1 MRRIPS
7 TSSSLGDTNLLGTLR
22 SVYNTPR
29 LRGHTRQVWVQRHG
43 RVEGQASQ
51 GRQRTQECG
60 WKEPPKVHGGH
71 KGTRRILWG
80 VGEWRGGSIC
90 LGISVPEW
98 ISLPGVVSLQ
108 GFSLL
113 GPSLHFR
120 GLLPHFGVTV
130 LGPHHSCPLSLSSS
144 SSWPDYPLTRKPSQ
158 LRSAVTATAT
168 GNGDPPHSPPVALW
182 LPSHFHP

>member
-29 LRGHTRQVWVQRHG
+29 PCGHTRQVWVQRHG

-71 KGTRRILWG
+71 KGTRKILWG

-120 GLLPHFGVTV
+120 GLLPPFWGHCAGA
-130 LGPHHSCPLSLSSS
+130 PPLMS
-144 SSWPDYPLTRKPSQ
+144 PVSQ
-158 LRSAVTATAT
+158 LFIFMARLPPDKEAITAEVCRHR
-168 GNGDPPHSPPVALW
+168 N
-182 LPSHFHP
+182 SHR